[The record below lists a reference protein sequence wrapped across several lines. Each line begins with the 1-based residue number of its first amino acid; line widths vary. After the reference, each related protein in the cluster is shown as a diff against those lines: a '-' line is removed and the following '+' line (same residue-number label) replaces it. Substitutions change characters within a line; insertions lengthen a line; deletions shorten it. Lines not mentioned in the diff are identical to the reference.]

1 MSAVQTDTIQSRVV
15 RQLDPHGSEGVRAAL
30 SGVVDLKALEERQY
44 EEVLGAVDQRLSR
57 ARYSLLAMLVTGIY
71 FGLLVGH
78 WLVNGS
84 PWGTHALWIVLVLLV
99 TTYGLY
105 ATHQTVRQIRHLSEA
120 RALLRLLLDRSS
132 PAEESG
138 KA

>member
-1 MSAVQTDTIQSRVV
+1 MSAVQTDTIQSQVV
-15 RQLDPHGSEGVRAAL
+15 RHLDSHGSEGVRTAF
-30 SGVVDLKALEERQY
+30 SGVVDLKALEEQQY
-44 EEVLGAVDQRLSR
+44 EEVLSAVDQRLSR
-57 ARYSLLAMLVTGIY
+57 ARYSLLAMIVTGIY

-78 WLVNGS
+78 WLVDGS
-84 PWGTHALWIVLVLLV
+84 SWDTHALWIVLVLLV

-132 PAEESG
+132 PAEEPG
-138 KA
+138 KT